1 MIYVSGKVFRAHIVN
16 STFKPWP
23 HQASASASALMQA
36 SKLENGDDTDAWCGL
51 NRYKSMWAITSV
63 KADTDA
69 DTRCGQGLLVSDIYL
84 RLTLSYFSTIIYSL
98 HLIVKPLPNCQLVN
112 VIMLNSDYHSLGLI
126 FNKAERLIRCV

>member
-1 MIYVSGKVFRAHIVN
+1 MNQCG
-16 STFKPWP
+16 
-23 HQASASASALMQA
+23 QLQA
-36 SKLENGDDTDAWCGL
+36 SKLTLTLTLGVA
-51 NRYKSMWAITSV
+51 RA
-63 KADTDA
+63 
-69 DTRCGQGLLVSDIYL
+69 LLVSDLYL